1 MYPFSSILIDSGH
14 SDAAQSDTIT
24 LPDESD
30 HSGSIAADAD
40 RHSHQDD
47 HDEPASH
54 ESLAWPP
61 APDATDFSTERNTPV
76 DDVVEHAIET
86 PPFSSDDTVADA
98 DSAAPD
104 AAAAVPYSASSDG
117 DAVQHHQYQS
127 NGGSSDQVKLPKP
140 SEDADVHRDHTAD
153 RSFVLLDTVST
164 NSGINR

>member
-14 SDAAQSDTIT
+14 SDAAQSDTST
-24 LPDESD
+24 LPDDSA
-30 HSGSIAADAD
+30 HSGSNAADAD

-47 HDEPASH
+47 QE
-54 ESLAWPP
+54 PP

-140 SEDADVHRDHTAD
+140 SEDADVQRDHTAD
-153 RSFVLLDTVST
+153 RAFVLLDTVST
-164 NSGINR
+164 NSGING